1 MRIGTN
7 QIWLFSV
14 ESYFNKGLIK
24 GLDKDDQKEGLFKR
38 IKNIEDKNKHLLKAS
53 SVANK
58 GKAAKNESGYNYDS
72 QYAFY
77 RFYRDFK
84 NLTLTSLKY
93 LQNQN
98 QK

>member
-1 MRIGTN
+1 M
-7 QIWLFSV
+7 
-14 ESYFNKGLIK
+14 IK

-58 GKAAKNESGYNYDS
+58 GKAAKNEGGFNYDS